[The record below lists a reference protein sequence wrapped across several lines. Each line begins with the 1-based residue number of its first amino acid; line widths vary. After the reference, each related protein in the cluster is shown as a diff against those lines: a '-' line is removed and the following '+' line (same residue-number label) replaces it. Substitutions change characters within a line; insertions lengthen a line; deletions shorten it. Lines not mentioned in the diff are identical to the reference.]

1 MKLKAALKR
10 YAPLIFLFYLIKGI
24 AWLVIPAAIA
34 ATTIN

>member
-1 MKLKAALKR
+1 MKFKTALKR
-10 YAPLIFLFYLIKGI
+10 YAPVLFLFYLIKGI